1 MAIVISTA
9 TVLVAA
15 IISSI
20 ISAFVPR
27 LSINYVSIA
36 VGLVVAFI
44 APLNHLV
51 APFHSEVFMYIV
63 APLIYFEGQTTRINQ
78 VRQSIGQI
86 ISTAVLLVLVMTMI
100 SGAVLFWLGIPIAL
114 ASLLAAM
121 STSTDATATDAVS
134 AGLIMPHRTNSLLKM
149 ESLFN
154 DASSIILVSATALWV
169 EQGNLDYRVTLIR
182 FLISAF
188 GGILVGIVVALL
200 MINFRQGL
208 QRLNLWAANAQNMLF
223 LITPF
228 FVYYV
233 AEKLE
238 VSGIIAV
245 VCAGLMQNSESTN
258 SRFTHPR
265 QFHNGMV
272 TINLVQEM
280 LNNIVFVILGILIV
294 RIFRADLLHSTTGWS
309 WLVMGLVLY
318 GINLVVRFLYG
329 LLDKLG
335 WKEAILF
342 ALGGVRG
349 AITLALVFTVAGNV
363 SAGQFRQLILVET
376 LVIVLSMLV
385 PTIVFPF
392 ILPHDISERVVKQ
405 RIIKIRAKMVDQGI
419 QAIERIYLPDDV
431 RARVMYELRDQQSA
445 NTLREFW
452 RHWLSTSRGSA
463 MVAEN
468 RELEQR
474 ALLWA
479 FQAERDYLDMISQKE
494 GMRDYVYQLYNDVLL
509 AESILIDPEIHVQ

>member
-1 MAIVISTA
+1 MTIVISTA
-9 TVLVAA
+9 TILVAA
-15 IISSI
+15 IIASI
-20 ISAFVPR
+20 ISAFIPR

-36 VGLVVAFI
+36 VGLVIALI
-44 APLNHLV
+44 APLDHLV

-86 ISTAVLLVLVMTMI
+86 ISTAVLLVLAMTVI
-100 SGAVLFWLGIPIAL
+100 SGAALFSLGIPLAMAGLMAAL
-114 ASLLAAM
+114 
-121 STSTDATATDAVS
+121 STSTDATATDAVT
-134 AGLIMPHRTNSLLKM
+134 AGLIMPRRTSSLLKM

-154 DASSIILVSATALWV
+154 DASSVILVSAMALWV
-169 EQGNLDYRVTLIR
+169 EQGNLDYQVTLVR
-182 FLISAF
+182 FLLSAF
-188 GGILVGIVVALL
+188 GGIFVGIAAALL

-228 FVYYV
+228 FVYFV

-258 SRFTHPR
+258 SRFAHPR

-272 TINLVQEM
+272 TINLAQEM

-294 RIFRADLLHSTTGWS
+294 RIFRADLLHSPVGWS
-309 WLVMGLVLY
+309 WLLMGLVLY
-318 GINLVVRFLYG
+318 GVNLVVRFLYG
-329 LLDKLG
+329 LLDKLD
-335 WKEAILF
+335 WKNAVLF

-349 AITLALVFTVAGNV
+349 AITLALVFTVTDNV

-376 LVIVLSMLV
+376 LVIVLSMVV
-385 PTIVFPF
+385 PTVVFPF
-392 ILPHDISERVVKQ
+392 ILPHDISEHVVKQ
-405 RIIKIRAKMVDQGI
+405 RIIKIRTKMVDQGI
-419 QAIERIYLPDDV
+419 KAIENIYLPDEV
-431 RARVMYELRDQQSA
+431 RERVMYELRDQQTA

-452 RHWLSTSRGSA
+452 RNWLSTSRGST
-463 MVAEN
+463 MEAEQQ
-468 RELEQR
+468 ELEQR
-474 ALLWA
+474 ALVWA
-479 FQAERDYLDMISQKE
+479 FQAERDYLNTISQKE
-494 GMRDYVYQLYNDVLL
+494 EMRDYVYQLYNDVLL
-509 AESILIDPEIHVQ
+509 AESILMDPEIRA

>member
-1 MAIVISTA
+1 MTMVISTA
-9 TVLVAA
+9 TILVAA

-20 ISAFVPR
+20 ISAFIPR
-27 LSINYVSIA
+27 LSINYISII
-36 VGLVVAFI
+36 VGLIIALI

-86 ISTAVLLVLVMTMI
+86 ISTAVLLVLIMTAV
-100 SGAVLFWLGIPIAL
+100 SGAILFQLGIPVAL
-114 ASLLAAM
+114 AGLLAAL
-121 STSTDATATDAVS
+121 STSTDATAADAVTS
-134 AGLIMPHRTNSLLKM
+134 GLIMPRRTNSLLKM

-154 DASSIILVSATALWV
+154 DASSVILVSATALWL
-169 EQGNLDYRVTLIR
+169 EQGNLDYQVTFIR

-228 FVYYV
+228 FVYFV
-233 AEKLE
+233 AERLE

-258 SRFTHPR
+258 SRFAHPR

-280 LNNIVFVILGILIV
+280 LNNFVFVILGILIV
-294 RIFRADLLHSTTGWS
+294 RIVKADLLHSTAGWS
-309 WLVMGLVLY
+309 WLVMGVALY
-318 GINLVVRFLYG
+318 GINLIVRFLYG

-335 WKEAILF
+335 WKNAIIF
-342 ALGGVRG
+342 SLGGVRG
-349 AITLALVFTVAGNV
+349 AITLALVFTVVDSVNGD
-363 SAGQFRQLILVET
+363 QFRQLVLVET
-376 LVIVLSMLV
+376 LVIVLSMVV
-385 PTIVFPF
+385 PTIIFPF

-405 RIIKIRAKMVDQGI
+405 RIIKIRTKMVDHGI
-419 QAIERIYLPDDV
+419 QAIERIYLPDAV
-431 RARVMYELRDQQSA
+431 RERVMYELRDQQSA

-452 RHWLSTSRGSA
+452 RHWLSTSRGST
-463 MVAEN
+463 MVAEEH
-468 RELEQR
+468 ELEQR

-494 GMRDYVYQLYNDVLL
+494 EMRDYVYELYNDVLL
-509 AESILIDPEIHVQ
+509 AEAILMDPEINA

>member
-1 MAIVISTA
+1 MNIVISTA

-15 IISSI
+15 IIASI
-20 ISAFVPR
+20 ISASIPR

-36 VGLVVAFI
+36 VGLVIALI

-63 APLIYFEGQTTRINQ
+63 APLIYFEGQTTRITQ
-78 VRQSIGQI
+78 VRQSLGQI
-86 ISTAVLLVLVMTMI
+86 ISTAVLLVLVMTVV
-100 SGAVLFWLGIPIAL
+100 SSAALFWLGIPL
-114 ASLLAAM
+114 AVAGLLAAL
-121 STSTDATATDAVS
+121 STSTDATATDAVT
-134 AGLIMPHRTNSLLKM
+134 AGLIMPHRVNSLLKM

-154 DASSIILVSATALWV
+154 DASSVILVSAAALWV
-169 EQGNLDYRVTLIR
+169 EQGNLNYQVTSMR

-188 GGILVGIVVALL
+188 GGILVGIVIAVL
-200 MINFRQGL
+200 MINFCQGL

-228 FVYYV
+228 FVYFV

-245 VCAGLMQNSESTN
+245 VCAGLMQNSESMN
-258 SRFTHPR
+258 SRFVHPR
-265 QFHNGMV
+265 QFHNGLV
-272 TINLVQEM
+272 TINLVREM

-294 RIFRADLLHSTTGWS
+294 RIFKADLLHSTAGWS
-309 WLVMGLVLY
+309 WLVMGLALY

-335 WKEAILF
+335 WKNAVLF

-349 AITLALVFTVAGNV
+349 AITLALVFTVADNV
-363 SAGQFRQLILVET
+363 SAGQFRQIVLVET
-376 LVIVLSMLV
+376 LVIILSMVV
-385 PTIVFPF
+385 PTVIFPF

-405 RIIKIRAKMVDQGI
+405 RIIKIRAKMVEQGI
-419 QAIERIYLPDDV
+419 QAVEKIYLPDEV
-431 RARVMYELRDQQSA
+431 RERVMYELRDQQTA

-452 RHWLSTSRGSA
+452 RNWLSTSRGA
-463 MVAEN
+463 TEN
-468 RELEQR
+468 HELEQR

-479 FQAERDYLDMISQKE
+479 FRAERDYLDMISQKE

-509 AESILIDPEIHVQ
+509 AEAILIDPEIHAE